1 MVNGIIFDLD
11 GTLLDTLPDIAF
23 TLNETL
29 KKFSIA
35 PITYSQ
41 AKRYVGNGA
50 RKLVERAVPPEKMNE
65 FDKIFADFS
74 VGYAKCENN
83 LTQYFDGVENF
94 LTCAAE
100 KGVKIAVITNK
111 PQRALDNVLAKFL
124 GGFKFVA
131 AIGQSEKYALKPD
144 PASTFDVLKI
154 MGVEAKDCAFVGDG
168 ETDVLTAQ
176 NAKTTCVAALWGY
189 RSKEQL
195 LKAGAKNFASSYRQ
209 LQQILL

>member
-1 MVNGIIFDLD
+1 MVKGIIFDLD
-11 GTLLDTLPDIAF
+11 GTLLDTLPDIAY

-35 PITYSQ
+35 PITYLQ
-41 AKRYVGNGA
+41 TKQYVGNGA

-65 FDKIFADFS
+65 FDKIFSDFS
-74 VGYAKCENN
+74 AGYAKCENN

-168 ETDVLTAQ
+168 ETDMLTAQ
-176 NAKTTCVAALWGY
+176 NAKTTCIAALWGY

>member
-1 MVNGIIFDLD
+1 MVKGIIFDLD

-35 PITYSQ
+35 PITYLQ

-65 FDKIFADFS
+65 IDKIFSDFS
-74 VGYAKCENN
+74 AGYAKCENN

-111 PQRALDNVLAKFL
+111 PQRALDNVLAKFF
-124 GGFKFVA
+124 GGFKFVV

-154 MGVEAKDCAFVGDG
+154 MGFEAKDCAFVGDG